1 PRPRGARAGRSRR
14 RPAPARS
21 LWSWRS
27 MRSSRHPPPGR
38 CCAIHYDQCA
48 PVQLDVKQFMFQR
61 LDLDQGRRRPRV
73 LGPRRGRAA
82 GRSFGSGG
90 RAPIDLSQCPAG
102 GAVSQ
107 SPSFHL
113 LRETRMTSMSSVLAQ
128 DHRLCD
134 EIFAEAERAAGA
146 GEYPAAQALFARF
159 SDAMERHMR
168 FEEETLFP
176 AFDSATGNDA
186 GPTAVMRHEHRA
198 LRELLG
204 RMNDAIAQ

>member
-1 PRPRGARAGRSRR
+1 
-14 RPAPARS
+14 
-21 LWSWRS
+21 
-27 MRSSRHPPPGR
+27 MN
-38 CCAIHYDQCA
+38 
-48 PVQLDVKQFMFQR
+48 
-61 LDLDQGRRRPRV
+61 
-73 LGPRRGRAA
+73 
-82 GRSFGSGG
+82 
-90 RAPIDLSQCPAG
+90 
-102 GAVSQ
+102 
-107 SPSFHL
+107 
-113 LRETRMTSMSSVLAQ
+113 SMSSVLAQ

-204 RMNDAIAQ
+204 RMNDAIAQEQGAEYLGLGETLLVLLQQHNVKEENVLYPMMEQVLAARRQEIAAELEAAGLGEP